1 MEKFLLTFCCLIAV
15 LSCEFQ
21 KDDSALMPEQAE
33 ENLVN
38 PDSIVVRQLI
48 QQSREV
54 FAASQSNAKAFDDY
68 LQEAE
73 QLALQ
78 NNYHRFLFEI
88 YNLIG
93 QRLRNQSFYPQAM
106 DYHRKALDIADNL
119 NDVCLLSEV
128 HNQIGVVYR
137 RIDENSKAL
146 DMHMKALQY
155 AEECGEDFNISVALN
170 GIGNVSLNLQRYR
183 SAIEYFRKANVISK
197 RGGNVMGMAINV
209 NNIGEAFLNLN
220 EPDSALHYFFK
231 SLDYNLSIG
240 SRIGQS
246 ICFNSIGDAY
256 ASKHQNRLALDY
268 LMKALEINLEEGDR
282 MYIAVSY
289 MHIGETYL
297 NDNHLSE
304 AINYLLLGLDVANE
318 IGSKFVIEKASKLLA
333 EAYERKGNAS
343 MALKFFK
350 QGAAYKD
357 SLINEKNIF
366 HLSTMEAVYDQQAQQ
381 NQIEQLS
388 REALVQNAR
397 LTRQKVWLWSAF
409 LILLVVVV
417 ITALMI
423 YQGRLKHKNRAL
435 LFQQRL
441 LRSQMNPHFIFNAL
455 SAIQVFI
462 LENDMEKSS
471 RFLSDFAKLMR
482 HVLKSSNYEYISLKD
497 ELEML
502 HYYMNLQ
509 KLRFITPFEYKI
521 EVDSEL
527 DKSEVLVLPML
538 VQPFV
543 ENAIE
548 HGLKPL
554 GGGGLISIRFKK
566 REESIFIEVDDNGIG
581 IDYSDRIGNLAD
593 KHESLALKI
602 TKERL
607 DVLEK
612 DSRKK
617 AVFEIFDKKNV
628 DPFDRGT
635 LVRFKLPIIYYNRNP
650 KIVQGDD

>member
-1 MEKFLLTFCCLIAV
+1 MERFLLIFCCLMALV
-15 LSCEFQ
+15 SCEFRKEPAVIQ
-21 KDDSALMPEQAE
+21 HEQAE
-33 ENLVN
+33 ENLMN
-38 PDSIVVRQLI
+38 TDSVVVAQLI
-48 QQSREV
+48 QQSKDV
-54 FAASQSNAKAFDDY
+54 FAASQSNTKAFDEY
-68 LQEAE
+68 LKEAE
-73 QLALQ
+73 QLASENHYSYL
-78 NNYHRFLFEI
+78 LFEI

-93 QRLRNQSFYPQAM
+93 QRLRNQSFYAQAM
-106 DYHRKALDIADNL
+106 EYHKKALEIAGVLKD
-119 NDVCLLSEV
+119 DCLLSEV

-146 DMHMKALQY
+146 EMHMKALQY
-155 AEECGEDFNISVALN
+155 AEECGRDLNNSVALN

-183 SAIEYFRKANVISK
+183 SAIEYFRKANVISERK
-197 RGGNVMGMAINV
+197 GNLLGMAINV

-231 SLDYNLSIG
+231 SLDYNSEIG
-240 SRIGQS
+240 SRVGQS

-268 LMKALEINLEEGDR
+268 LLKALEINLEEGDR
-282 MYIAVSY
+282 INIAVSY

-297 NDNHLSE
+297 NDNHLTE
-304 AINYLLLGLDVANE
+304 AIEYLRRGLEVARK
-318 IGSKFVIEKASKLLA
+318 IGSKFVMEKASKLLA
-333 EAYERKGNAS
+333 EVYEKNGNTPL
-343 MALKFFK
+343 ALKYFK
-350 QGAAYKD
+350 QGAEYKD
-357 SLINEKNIF
+357 SLINEKNIY
-366 HLSTMEAVYDQQAQQ
+366 HLSTMEVVYEQQAQQ
-381 NQIEQLS
+381 NRIDQLS
-388 REALVQNAR
+388 SEALIQHAK
-397 LTRQKVWLWSAF
+397 LTKQKVWLWSALCF
-409 LILLVVVV
+409 VLVMVV
-417 ITALMI
+417 ITSLMI
-423 YQGRLKHKNRAL
+423 RQGRLKHKNRAL
-435 LFQQRL
+435 VFHQRL

-482 HVLKSSNYEYISLKD
+482 QVLKSSNYEYISLKD

-543 ENAIE
+543 ENSIE
-548 HGLKPL
+548 HGLRPL
-554 GGGGLISIRFKK
+554 GGGGDIVIRFKK
-566 REESIFIEVDDNGIG
+566 RSKGITIEVDDNGIG
-581 IDYSDRIGNLAD
+581 IDYSDRIDSRAD

-602 TKERL
+602 TKDRL
-607 DVLEK
+607 DALEK

-617 AVFEIFDKKNV
+617 AVFEIFDKKSI
-628 DPFDRGT
+628 DPFDQGT
-635 LVRFKLPIIYYNRNP
+635 LVRFKLPIVYYDRNP
-650 KIVQGDD
+650 KIQQGDD

>member
-1 MEKFLLTFCCLIAV
+1 MDRFILVFCCLIV
-15 LSCEFQ
+15 LVSCEFK
-21 KDDSALMPEQAE
+21 KDATAIHHEQAE
-33 ENLVN
+33 DNSMN
-38 PDSIVVRQLI
+38 PDSVVVTHLI
-48 QQSREV
+48 QQSQEM

-68 LQEAE
+68 LKEAE
-73 QLALQ
+73 QLALESH
-78 NNYHRFLFEI
+78 YSYLLFEI

-106 DYHRKALDIADNL
+106 QFHKKALELAGQLKDA
-119 NDVCLLSEV
+119 CLLSEV

-146 DMHMKALQY
+146 EMHMKALQY
-155 AEECGEDFNISVALN
+155 AEECGRDFNNSVALN
-170 GIGNVSLNLQRYR
+170 GIGNVSLNLRRYR
-183 SAIEYFRKANVISK
+183 SAIEYFRKAHVISK
-197 RGGNVMGMAINV
+197 REGNLLGMAINS

-231 SLDYNLSIG
+231 SLDYNSEIG
-240 SRIGQS
+240 SRVGQS

-268 LMKALEINLEEGDR
+268 LLKALEINLEEGDR

-304 AINYLLLGLDVANE
+304 AIKYLQQGLEMARK
-318 IGSKFVIEKASKLLA
+318 IGSKFVMEKASKLLA
-333 EAYERKGNAS
+333 EVYERNGNTGL
-343 MALKFFK
+343 ALRYFK

-366 HLSTMEAVYDQQAQQ
+366 HLSTMEAVYEQQAQQ
-381 NQIEQLS
+381 SQIEQLS
-388 REALVQNAR
+388 SEALNQRAK
-397 LTRQKVWLWSAF
+397 LTRQKVWLWSALCF
-409 LILLVVVV
+409 VLVLVV
-417 ITALMI
+417 ITGLMI
-423 YQGRLKHKNRAL
+423 HQGRLKHKNRAL
-435 LFQQRL
+435 VFHQRL

-482 HVLKSSNYEYISLKD
+482 QVLKSSNYEYISLKD

-521 EVDSEL
+521 EVDPEL
-527 DKSEVLVLPML
+527 DKGEVLVLPML

-554 GGGGLISIRFKK
+554 GGGGDIVIRFKK
-566 REESIFIEVDDNGIG
+566 RKNGITIEVDDNGVG
-581 IDYSDRIGNLAD
+581 IDYSDRIGSLAD

-602 TKERL
+602 TKDRL
-607 DVLEK
+607 EVLEK

-617 AVFEIFDKKNV
+617 TVFEIFDKKTI
-628 DPFDRGT
+628 DPFDQGT
-635 LVRFKLPIIYYNRNP
+635 LVRFKLPIIYYDRNP
-650 KIVQGDD
+650 KILQGDD

>member
-1 MEKFLLTFCCLIAV
+1 MERFLLAFYFLIV
-15 LSCEFQ
+15 FVSCEFN
-21 KDDSALMPEQAE
+21 KDVSAILHEQAE
-33 ENLVN
+33 DNSIN
-38 PDSIVVRQLI
+38 PDSLVVVQLI
-48 QQSREV
+48 QQSQEV
-54 FAASQSNAKAFDDY
+54 FLASQSNANAFDDY
-68 LQEAE
+68 LKEAE
-73 QLALQ
+73 QLALE
-78 NNYHRFLFEI
+78 NNYSLLLFEI
-88 YNLIG
+88 YNLVG

-106 DYHRKALDIADNL
+106 DCHRKALEIAGTLSDK
-119 NDVCLLSEV
+119 CLLSEA

-137 RIDENSKAL
+137 RIDENSKGL
-146 DMHMKALQY
+146 DMHLKALQY
-155 AEECGEDFNISVALN
+155 AEECENDFNISVALN

-183 SAIEYFRKANVISK
+183 SAIEYFRKANVISE
-197 RGGNVMGMAINV
+197 REGNILGMAINM

-220 EPDSALHYFFK
+220 EADSALQYFFK
-231 SLDYNLSIG
+231 SLDYNSKIE

-256 ASKHQNRLALDY
+256 ASKQQNRLALDY
-268 LMKALEINLEEGDR
+268 LFKALEINLEEGDR

-297 NDNHLSE
+297 NDNHLAE
-304 AINYLLLGLDVANE
+304 AIDYLNQGLDVARI
-318 IGSKFVIEKASKLLA
+318 IGSKFVIEKGSKLLA
-333 EAYERKGNAS
+333 EAYEKKGNTTQ
-343 MALKFFK
+343 ALRFFK

-366 HLSTMEAVYDQQAQQ
+366 HLSTMESVYEQQAQQ
-381 NQIEQLS
+381 AQIDQLS
-388 REALVQNAR
+388 RDALVQNAQ
-397 LTRQKVWLWSAF
+397 LTRHRVWLLSALF
-409 LILLVVVV
+409 FVIALVV
-417 ITALMI
+417 ITSLMI
-423 YQGRLKHKNRAL
+423 YQARLKHKNRAL
-435 LFQQRL
+435 VFQQRL

-482 HVLKSSNYEYISLKD
+482 HVLKSSNYEYIFLKD

-509 KLRFITPFEYKI
+509 KLRFITPFEFSI

-527 DKSEVLVLPML
+527 NKSEILVLPML

-554 GGGGLISIRFKK
+554 GGGGNIAIRFKK
-566 REESIFIEVDDNGIG
+566 RPNGIAIEVDDNGIG
-581 IDYSDRIGNLAD
+581 IDYSDRIGRQAD

-607 DVLEK
+607 DALEK
-612 DSRKK
+612 DSKKK
-617 AVFEIFDKKNV
+617 AVLEIFDKKSI
-628 DPFDRGT
+628 DPFDQGT
-635 LVRFKLPIIYYNRNP
+635 LVRFKLPIIYYDRNP
-650 KIVQGDD
+650 KIQQGDD

>member
-1 MEKFLLTFCCLIAV
+1 MERFLLIFCWLTALV
-15 LSCEFQ
+15 SCET
-21 KDDSALMPEQAE
+21 KEEATIRHPEQTKV
-33 ENLVN
+33 NLMDT
-38 PDSIVVRQLI
+38 DSVVVVQLI
-48 QQSREV
+48 QQSQDV
-54 FAASQSNAKAFDDY
+54 FKASQSNAKAFDEY
-68 LQEAE
+68 LKEAE
-73 QLALQ
+73 QLALE
-78 NNYHRFLFEI
+78 NNYNQLLFEI

-93 QRLRNQSFYPQAM
+93 QRLRNHSFYPQAM
-106 DYHRKALDIADNL
+106 EYHRKALELAQKI
-119 NDVCLLSEV
+119 NDKCLLSIV

-137 RIDENSKAL
+137 RIDENSKGL
-146 DMHMKALQY
+146 EMHMKALQY
-155 AEECGEDFNISVALN
+155 AEECDDDFNISVALN

-183 SAIEYFRKANVISK
+183 SAIEYFRKANVLSE
-197 RGGNVMGMAINV
+197 GEGNLLGMAINV

-220 EPDSALHYFFK
+220 QPDSALHYFFK
-231 SLDYNLSIG
+231 SLDYNTKIG

-256 ASKHQNRLALDY
+256 ASKNQNRLALDY
-268 LMKALEINLEEGDR
+268 LLKALEINLEEGDR

-304 AINYLLLGLDVANE
+304 AIEYLLLGLEEARK
-318 IGSKFVIEKASKLLA
+318 IGSKFVMENASKLLA
-333 EAYERKGNAS
+333 EVYEKNGNAEL
-343 MALKFFK
+343 ALKYFK

-366 HLSTMEAVYDQQAQQ
+366 HLSTMEAVYGQQSQQ
-381 NQIEQLS
+381 NQIDQLS
-388 REALVQNAR
+388 NEAVIQSAK
-397 LTRQKVWLWSAF
+397 LTKQKLWLWSALCF
-409 LILLVVVV
+409 VLVLVV
-417 ITALMI
+417 ITGLMI
-423 YQGRLKHKNRAL
+423 HQGRLKHKNRAL
-435 LFQQRL
+435 VFHQRL

-455 SAIQVFI
+455 SAIQVYI

-482 HVLKSSNYEYISLKD
+482 QVLKSSNNEYISLKD

-509 KLRFITPFEYKI
+509 KLRFITPFEFNI

-527 DKSEVLVLPML
+527 DKSKVLVLPML

-554 GGGGLISIRFKK
+554 GGEGNIVIRFKK
-566 REESIFIEVDDNGIG
+566 RTKGIIIEVDDNGIG
-581 IDYSDRIGNLAD
+581 IDYSDRIGNRHD
-593 KHESLALKI
+593 NHESLALKI

-607 DVLEK
+607 DILEK
-612 DSRKK
+612 DSKK
-617 AVFEIFDKKNV
+617 KTVFEIFDKKSS
-628 DPFDRGT
+628 DPFDQGT
-635 LVRFKLPIIYYNRNP
+635 LVRFKLPIIYYDRNP
-650 KIVQGDD
+650 KILQEDD